1 MHDNQVIR
9 KNVCFFSKRKEQVD
23 KQIEDQWC
31 ELEQR
36 KLEEYDQREAQKLE
50 ALHKKKQ
57 DTAHVIK
64 QQLFEFKLNHIKKL
78 KNDRLE
84 GEVIK

>member
-1 MHDNQVIR
+1 MV
-9 KNVCFFSKRKEQVD
+9 E
-23 KQIEDQWC
+23 KQIEDQWVD
-31 ELEQR
+31 LEQR
-36 KLEEYDQREAQKLE
+36 KLEEYDQKEAQKQEQLY
-50 ALHKKKQ
+50 KKKQ

-84 GEVIK
+84 GEIIKKQVL